1 MAESHG
7 DQPVLIA
14 YDGSAH
20 AQAAVQQA
28 ARLLAPARAVV
39 VTMWRSLRPAGGI
52 AVVGIPADVAMEA
65 IALLDESAEQEA
77 RACAEEGARRAGEA
91 GLDAHPRAVLSE
103 GTVWNAVLDVAEEED
118 AGVVVMGSRGRS
130 AIASAL
136 LGSVSH
142 GVVQRC
148 RRPVLVV
155 TADVAADDGLDR
167 P

>member
-1 MAESHG
+1 MTESHE

-28 ARLLAPARAVV
+28 GRLLAPARAVV
-39 VTMWRSLRPAGGI
+39 VTVWRSLRPAGGI
-52 AVVGIPADVAMEA
+52 AVAGLPADVAKEA
-65 IALLDESAEQEA
+65 IAKLDESAEREA
-77 RACAEEGARRAGEA
+77 LACAEEGARRAAEA
-91 GLDAHPRAVLSE
+91 GLDARSRAVLSQ
-103 GTVWNAVLDVAEEED
+103 GTVWNTVLDVAEEED
-118 AGVVVMGSRGRS
+118 ARLVVMGSRGRS

-155 TADVAADDGLDR
+155 TAEVAADDGVDR
-167 P
+167 A